1 MVRILHLVPPRW
13 GFREGFMPFGLSSRP
28 LIAFCALLAVLAL
41 AVVDADARSR
51 GSFGS
56 RGSKTFTAP
65 PTTQTAPNQA
75 RPVERT
81 MAQPSQ
87 PATPATP
94 GAAARPNAAAPA
106 GGLLNRPGLF
116 GSFAAGFLGAGLI
129 GLLLGHGLTGG
140 LGGLASIVGLLLQIG
155 LVVAVGYMLWS
166 WWQRRNQPAFAGAP
180 SLRDAVPSR
189 PMGLGGVAGLGG
201 AASPPFAPTASDF
214 EQFEKLLGD
223 IQTAYGAEDLSRLRQ
238 CVTPEVLSYYA
249 EELAANTSRGVL
261 NRISDVK
268 LLQGD
273 LSEAWRE
280 GNADYATVAMR
291 YSLNDQIVDRASGR
305 VIEGGPG
312 EATEVWTFMRTRGGA
327 WLLSAVQQV

>member
-1 MVRILHLVPPRW
+1 V
-13 GFREGFMPFGLSSRP
+13 
-28 LIAFCALLAVLAL
+28 

-51 GSFGS
+51 VSFGS

-87 PATPATP
+87 PATPATA
-94 GAAARPNAAAPA
+94 GAARPNTAAPA
-106 GGLLNRPGLF
+106 GGLLNRPGLL
-116 GSFAAGFLGAGLI
+116 GGFAAGFLGAGLI
-129 GLLLGHGLTGG
+129 GLMLGHGFTGG
-140 LGGLASIVGLLLQIG
+140 LGGFASILGLLLQVG
-155 LVVAVGYMLWS
+155 LVAIVGYMLWS
-166 WWQRRNQPAFAGAP
+166 WWQRRSQPAFAGGP
-180 SLRDAVPSR
+180 SLRDAADPR
-189 PMGLGGVAGLGG
+189 PTGLGGMAGLGGGG
-201 AASPPFAPTASDF
+201 AASPPFAPTPADF
-214 EQFEKLLGD
+214 EQFERLLGEV
-223 IQTAYGAEDLSRLRQ
+223 QTAYGAEDLSRLRQ

-249 EELAANTSRGVL
+249 EDLAANTSRGVL

-280 GNADYATVAMR
+280 GDTDYATVAMR
-291 YSLNDQIVDRASGR
+291 YSLNDEIVDRASGR
-305 VIEGGPG
+305 VTEGGPD
-312 EATEVWTFMRTRGGA
+312 EVTEVWTFMRTRGGA

>member
-1 MVRILHLVPPRW
+1 MRFDRR
-13 GFREGFMPFGLSSRP
+13 FRP
-28 LIAFCALLAVLAL
+28 LIAFCALLAVLAV

-51 GSFGS
+51 VSFGS

-87 PATPATP
+87 PTTPATA
-94 GAAARPNAAAPA
+94 GAAARPNTAAPA
-106 GGLLNRPGLF
+106 GGLLNRPGLL

-140 LGGLASIVGLLLQIG
+140 LGGFASILGLLLQVG

-166 WWQRRNQPAFAGAP
+166 WWQRRSQPALAGGP
-180 SLRDAVPSR
+180 SLRDAGPSR
-189 PMGLGGVAGLGG
+189 PMGLGGLAG
-201 AASPPFAPTASDF
+201 AASSPFAPTASDF
-214 EQFEKLLGD
+214 EQFERLLGE

-238 CVTPEVLSYYA
+238 SVTPEVLSYYA
-249 EELAANTSRGVL
+249 EDLAANTSRGVL
-261 NRISDVK
+261 NRLSDVK

-291 YSLNDQIVDRASGR
+291 YSLNDETVDRASGR
-305 VIEGGPG
+305 VIEGGPD
-312 EATEVWTFMRTRGGA
+312 EATEVWTFMRTPGGA

>member
-1 MVRILHLVPPRW
+1 MR
-13 GFREGFMPFGLSSRP
+13 FGLSFRP
-28 LIAFCALLAVLAL
+28 LIAFCALLAVLAV
-41 AVVDADARSR
+41 AVLDADARSR
-51 GSFGS
+51 MSFGS

-75 RPVERT
+75 RPIERSMT
-81 MAQPSQ
+81 QPSQ
-87 PATPATP
+87 PANPATT
-94 GAAARPNAAAPA
+94 GTAARPNTPAPA
-106 GGLLNRPGLF
+106 GGLLNRPGLL
-116 GSFAAGFLGAGLI
+116 GGFAAGFLGAGLI

-140 LGGLASIVGLLLQIG
+140 LGGFASILGLLLQIG
-155 LVVAVGYMLWS
+155 LVVAIGYMLWS
-166 WWQRRNQPAFAGAP
+166 WWQRRSQPAFASGP
-180 SLRDAVPSR
+180 SLRDAGPSR
-189 PMGLGGVAGLGG
+189 PMGLGGLTGLGSG
-201 AASPPFAPTASDF
+201 SAASPPFAPVASDF
-214 EQFEKLLGD
+214 EQFERLLGE

-238 CVTPEVLSYYA
+238 RVTPEVLSYYA

-273 LSEAWRE
+273 LSQAWRE

-291 YSLNDQIVDRASGR
+291 YSLNDEFVDRTSGR
-305 VIEGGPG
+305 VIEGGPD

>member
-1 MVRILHLVPPRW
+1 MR
-13 GFREGFMPFGLSSRP
+13 FGLSFRP
-28 LIAFCALLAVLAL
+28 LIAFCALLAVLAV
-41 AVVDADARSR
+41 AVVDADAQSR
-51 GSFGS
+51 RSFGS
-56 RGSKTFTAP
+56 RGSKTFTPP

-87 PATPATP
+87 PATPATA
-94 GAAARPNAAAPA
+94 GAARPNTAAPA
-106 GGLLNRPGLF
+106 GGLLNRPGLL
-116 GSFAAGFLGAGLI
+116 GGFAAGFLGAGLI

-140 LGGLASIVGLLLQIG
+140 LGGFASIIGLLLQVG

-166 WWQRRNQPAFAGAP
+166 WWQRRSQPAVAGGP
-180 SLRDAVPSR
+180 SLRDAGPAR
-189 PMGLGGVAGLGG
+189 PMGFGGMAGLGGGG
-201 AASPPFAPTASDF
+201 AASPPFAPTESDF
-214 EQFEKLLGD
+214 EQFERLLGE

-238 CVTPEVLSYYA
+238 RVTPEVLSYYA
-249 EELAANTSRGVL
+249 EDLAANTSRGVL

-291 YSLNDQIVDRASGR
+291 YSLNDETVDRASGR
-305 VIEGGPG
+305 VIEGGPD
-312 EATEVWTFMRTRGGA
+312 EATEVWTFMRTHGGA

>member
-1 MVRILHLVPPRW
+1 MR
-13 GFREGFMPFGLSSRP
+13 FDLSFRP
-28 LIAFCALLAVLAL
+28 LIAFCALLAVLAV

-51 GSFGS
+51 VSFGS

-81 MAQPSQ
+81 MAQPAQ
-87 PATPATP
+87 PATPTTA
-94 GAAARPNAAAPA
+94 GAAARPNTAAPS
-106 GGLLNRPGLF
+106 GGLLNRPGLL

-140 LGGLASIVGLLLQIG
+140 LGGFASIFGLLLQIG

-166 WWQRRNQPAFAGAP
+166 WWQRRSQPAFAGGP
-180 SLRDAVPSR
+180 SLRDAGPSR
-189 PMGLGGVAGLGG
+189 PMGLGGLAGLGG
-201 AASPPFAPTASDF
+201 GGDASPAFAPIASDF
-214 EQFEKLLGD
+214 EQFERLLGE

-238 CVTPEVLSYYA
+238 SVTPEVLSYYA

-261 NRISDVK
+261 NRLSDVK

-280 GNADYATVAMR
+280 GNAEYATVAMR
-291 YSLNDQIVDRASGR
+291 YSLNDEIVDRASGR
-305 VIEGGPG
+305 VIEGGPD
-312 EATEVWTFMRTRGGA
+312 EATEVWTFVRTRGGA

>member
-1 MVRILHLVPPRW
+1 MR
-13 GFREGFMPFGLSSRP
+13 FGLSFRP
-28 LIAFCALLAVLAL
+28 LIAFCALLAVLAV

-51 GSFGS
+51 VSFGS
-56 RGSKTFTAP
+56 RGNKTFTAP

-87 PATPATP
+87 SATPATA
-94 GAAARPNAAAPA
+94 GAARPNTAAPA
-106 GGLLNRPGLF
+106 GGLLNRPGLL
-116 GSFAAGFLGAGLI
+116 GGFAAGFLGAGLI
-129 GLLLGHGLTGG
+129 GLLLGHGLAGG
-140 LGGLASIVGLLLQIG
+140 LGGFASIIGLLLQIG

-166 WWQRRNQPAFAGAP
+166 WWQRRSQPAFAGGP
-180 SLRDAVPSR
+180 SLRDAGPSR
-189 PMGLGGVAGLGG
+189 PMGLGGSAGLGGGG

-214 EQFEKLLGD
+214 EQFERLLGE

-238 CVTPEVLSYYA
+238 RVTPEVLSYYA
-249 EELAANTSRGVL
+249 EDLAANTSRGVL

-268 LLQGD
+268 LQQGD

-291 YSLNDQIVDRASGR
+291 YSLNDEIVDRASGR
-305 VIEGGPG
+305 VIEGGPD
-312 EATEVWTFMRTRGGA
+312 EATEVWTFMRTHGGA

>member
-1 MVRILHLVPPRW
+1 MRFDLN
-13 GFREGFMPFGLSSRP
+13 FRP
-28 LIAFCALLAVLAL
+28 LIAFCALLAVLAV

-51 GSFGS
+51 VSFGS

-87 PATPATP
+87 PATAGT
-94 GAAARPNAAAPA
+94 AARPNTPAPA
-106 GGLLNRPGLF
+106 GGLLNRPGIL
-116 GSFAAGFLGAGLI
+116 GGFAAGFLGAGLI

-140 LGGLASIVGLLLQIG
+140 LGGFASILGLLLQVG
-155 LVVAVGYMLWS
+155 LVVGVGYMLWS
-166 WWQRRNQPAFAGAP
+166 WWQRRSQPALAGGP
-180 SLRDAVPSR
+180 SLRDAGPSQ
-189 PMGLGGVAGLGG
+189 PMGLGGLGGGG

-214 EQFEKLLGD
+214 EQFERLLGE

-238 CVTPEVLSYYA
+238 RVTPEVLSYYA

-291 YSLNDQIVDRASGR
+291 YSLNDEIVDRASGR
-305 VIEGGPG
+305 VTEGGPD
-312 EATEVWTFMRTRGGA
+312 EATEVWTFMRTSGGA

>member
-1 MVRILHLVPPRW
+1 MR
-13 GFREGFMPFGLSSRP
+13 FGLSFRP
-28 LIAFCALLAVLAL
+28 LIAFCALLAVFAV

-51 GSFGS
+51 VSFGS

-87 PATPATP
+87 PAAP
-94 GAAARPNAAAPA
+94 GTAGTAARPPA
-106 GGLLNRPGLF
+106 GGLLNRPGLL
-116 GSFAAGFLGAGLI
+116 GGFAAGFLGAGLI

-140 LGGLASIVGLLLQIG
+140 LGGFASILGLLLQVG

-166 WWQRRNQPAFAGAP
+166 WWQRRSQPALAGGP
-180 SLRDAVPSR
+180 SLRDAGPSR
-189 PMGLGGVAGLGG
+189 PMGLGGLAGLGASG

-214 EQFEKLLGD
+214 EQFERLLGE

-238 CVTPEVLSYYA
+238 RVTPEVLSYYA

-261 NRISDVK
+261 NRLSDVK

-280 GNADYATVAMR
+280 ANSEYATVAMR
-291 YSLNDQIVDRASGR
+291 YSLNDETVDRASGR
-305 VIEGGPG
+305 VIEGGPD
-312 EATEVWTFMRTRGGA
+312 EATEVWTFMRTPGGA

>member
-1 MVRILHLVPPRW
+1 MR
-13 GFREGFMPFGLSSRP
+13 FGLSFRP
-28 LIAFCALLAVLAL
+28 LIAFCALLAVLAV

-51 GSFGS
+51 VSFGS

-87 PATPATP
+87 PATPATA
-94 GAAARPNAAAPA
+94 GTAARPTAPA
-106 GGLLNRPGLF
+106 GGLLNRPGLL
-116 GSFAAGFLGAGLI
+116 GGFAAGFLGAGLI

-140 LGGLASIVGLLLQIG
+140 LGGFASILGLLLQIG
-155 LVVAVGYMLWS
+155 LVVVIGYMLWS
-166 WWQRRNQPAFAGAP
+166 WWQRRSQPALAGGP
-180 SLRDAVPSR
+180 SLRDAGPSQ
-189 PMGLGGVAGLGG
+189 PMGLGGLAGLGG
-201 AASPPFAPTASDF
+201 GNAASPPFAPTASDF
-214 EQFEKLLGD
+214 EQFERLLGEV
-223 IQTAYGAEDLSRLRQ
+223 QAAYGAEDLSRLRQ
-238 CVTPEVLSYYA
+238 RVTPEVLSYYA

-273 LSEAWRE
+273 LSEAWQE

-291 YSLNDQIVDRASGR
+291 YSLNDETVDRASGR
-305 VIEGGPG
+305 VIEGGTD

>member
-1 MVRILHLVPPRW
+1 
-13 GFREGFMPFGLSSRP
+13 
-28 LIAFCALLAVLAL
+28 
-41 AVVDADARSR
+41 
-51 GSFGS
+51 
-56 RGSKTFTAP
+56 
-65 PTTQTAPNQA
+65 
-75 RPVERT
+75 
-81 MAQPSQ
+81 
-87 PATPATP
+87 
-94 GAAARPNAAAPA
+94 
-106 GGLLNRPGLF
+106 LLNRPGLL

-140 LGGLASIVGLLLQIG
+140 LGGFASIVGLLLQIG

-166 WWQRRNQPAFAGAP
+166 WWQRRSQPAFAAGP
-180 SLRDAVPSR
+180 SLRDAGPSR
-189 PMGLGGVAGLGG
+189 PMGLGGLAG
-201 AASPPFAPTASDF
+201 AASSPFAPTASDF
-214 EQFEKLLGD
+214 EQFERLLGE

-238 CVTPEVLSYYA
+238 RVTPEVLSYYA

-273 LSEAWRE
+273 LSEAWQE

-291 YSLNDQIVDRASGR
+291 YSLNDETVDRASGR
-305 VIEGGPG
+305 VIEGGTD

>member
-1 MVRILHLVPPRW
+1 MR
-13 GFREGFMPFGLSSRP
+13 FGLSFRP
-28 LIAFCALLAVLAL
+28 LIAFCALLAVLAV

-51 GSFGS
+51 VSFGS

-87 PATPATP
+87 PATA
-94 GAAARPNAAAPA
+94 GAAARPPA
-106 GGLLNRPGLF
+106 GGLLNRPGIL

-140 LGGLASIVGLLLQIG
+140 LGGFASILGLLLQVG
-155 LVVAVGYMLWS
+155 LVVGVGYMLWS
-166 WWQRRNQPAFAGAP
+166 WWQRRSQPALAGGP
-180 SLRDAVPSR
+180 SLRDAGPSQ
-189 PMGLGGVAGLGG
+189 PMGLGGLGGGG

-214 EQFEKLLGD
+214 EQFERLLGE
-223 IQTAYGAEDLSRLRQ
+223 IQTAYGAEDLGRLRQ
-238 CVTPEVLSYYA
+238 RVTPEVLSYYA

-291 YSLNDQIVDRASGR
+291 YSLNDEIVDRASGR
-305 VIEGGPG
+305 VTEGGPD
-312 EATEVWTFMRTRGGA
+312 EATEVWTFMRTPGGA
-327 WLLSAVQQV
+327 WLLSAVQQA

>member
-1 MVRILHLVPPRW
+1 
-13 GFREGFMPFGLSSRP
+13 MPFGLSFRP
-28 LIAFCALLAVLAL
+28 LIAFCALLAVLAV
-41 AVVDADARSR
+41 AVVDADAQR

-87 PATPATP
+87 PATPATA
-94 GAAARPNAAAPA
+94 GTAARPNTTAPA
-106 GGLLNRPGLF
+106 GGLLNRPGIL

-140 LGGLASIVGLLLQIG
+140 LGGFASIIGLVLQIG

-166 WWQRRNQPAFAGAP
+166 WWQRRSQPALAGGP
-180 SLRDAVPSR
+180 SLRDAGPSQ
-189 PMGLGGVAGLGG
+189 PMGLGGLGGGG

-214 EQFEKLLGD
+214 EQFERLLGE
-223 IQTAYGAEDLSRLRQ
+223 IQTAYGAEDLGRLRQ
-238 CVTPEVLSYYA
+238 RVTPEVLSYYA

-261 NRISDVK
+261 NRIYDVK

-291 YSLNDQIVDRASGR
+291 YSLNDEIVDRASGR
-305 VIEGGPG
+305 VTEGGPD
-312 EATEVWTFMRTRGGA
+312 EATEVWTFMRTPGGA
-327 WLLSAVQQV
+327 WLLSAVQQA

>member
-1 MVRILHLVPPRW
+1 MR
-13 GFREGFMPFGLSSRP
+13 FGLSFRP
-28 LIAFCALLAVLAL
+28 LIAFCALLAVLAV
-41 AVVDADARSR
+41 AVVDADAQSR
-51 GSFGS
+51 RSFGS

-87 PATPATP
+87 PATPGTA
-94 GAAARPNAAAPA
+94 GAARPAAPA
-106 GGLLNRPGLF
+106 GGLLNRPGLL
-116 GSFAAGFLGAGLI
+116 GGFAAGFLGAGLI
-129 GLLLGHGLTGG
+129 GLLLGHGLAGG
-140 LGGLASIVGLLLQIG
+140 LGGFASIIGLLLQIG

-166 WWQRRNQPAFAGAP
+166 WWQRRSQPAFAGGP
-180 SLRDAVPSR
+180 SLRDAGPSQ
-189 PMGLGGVAGLGG
+189 PMGLGGLGGGG

-214 EQFEKLLGD
+214 EQFERLLGE

-238 CVTPEVLSYYA
+238 RVTPEVLSYYA
-249 EELAANTSRGVL
+249 EDLAANTSRGVL

-268 LLQGD
+268 LQQGD

-291 YSLNDQIVDRASGR
+291 YSLNDEIVDRASGR
-305 VIEGGPG
+305 VIEGGPD
-312 EATEVWTFMRTRGGA
+312 EATEVWTFMRTHGGA

>member
-1 MVRILHLVPPRW
+1 MR
-13 GFREGFMPFGLSSRP
+13 FGLSFRP
-28 LIAFCALLAVLAL
+28 LMAFCALLAVLAV

-51 GSFGS
+51 VSFGS

-87 PATPATP
+87 PATA
-94 GAAARPNAAAPA
+94 GAAARPPAPA
-106 GGLLNRPGLF
+106 GGLLNRPGIL

-140 LGGLASIVGLLLQIG
+140 LGGFASILGLLLQVG
-155 LVVAVGYMLWS
+155 LVVGVGYMLWS
-166 WWQRRNQPAFAGAP
+166 WWQRRSQPALAGGP
-180 SLRDAVPSR
+180 SLRDAGPSR
-189 PMGLGGVAGLGG
+189 PMGLGGLGGGG

-214 EQFEKLLGD
+214 EQFERLLGE
-223 IQTAYGAEDLSRLRQ
+223 IQTAYGAEDLGRLRQ
-238 CVTPEVLSYYA
+238 RVTPEVLSYYA

-291 YSLNDQIVDRASGR
+291 YSLNDEIVDRASGR
-305 VIEGGPG
+305 VTEGGPD
-312 EATEVWTFMRTRGGA
+312 EATEVWTFMRTPGGA

>member
-1 MVRILHLVPPRW
+1 MR
-13 GFREGFMPFGLSSRP
+13 FDLSFRP
-28 LIAFCALLAVLAL
+28 LIAFCALLAVLAV

-51 GSFGS
+51 VSFGS

-87 PATPATP
+87 PATA
-94 GAAARPNAAAPA
+94 GAAARPNTPAPA
-106 GGLLNRPGLF
+106 GGWLNRPGIL

-140 LGGLASIVGLLLQIG
+140 LGGFGSILGLLLQIG
-155 LVVAVGYMLWS
+155 LVVGVGYMLWS
-166 WWQRRNQPAFAGAP
+166 WWQRRSQPALAGGP
-180 SLRDAVPSR
+180 SLRDAGPSR
-189 PMGLGGVAGLGG
+189 PMGLGGLAGLGGGG

-214 EQFEKLLGD
+214 EQFERLLGE
-223 IQTAYGAEDLSRLRQ
+223 IQTAYGAEDLGRLRQ
-238 CVTPEVLSYYA
+238 RVTPEVLSYYA
-249 EELAANTSRGVL
+249 EELAANASRGVL

-291 YSLNDQIVDRASGR
+291 YSLNDEIVDRASGR
-305 VIEGGPG
+305 VTEGGPD
-312 EATEVWTFMRTRGGA
+312 EATEVWTFMRTPGGA